1 MNRDTLLL
9 IISILI
15 MVAFE
20 AYTAIS
26 GSNPG
31 KLVLSLP
38 LVSIL
43 TTFLLF
49 IYLISK
55 AEQRLSQTLDR
66 RLPVFEY
73 IDSRKEV
80 EIEITQLAGQAS
92 ELIVATGGRSR
103 NREYLQ
109 VIEHKVRSGD
119 LTYWRLIYNRPITH
133 EMCEHIFQLFL
144 TQM

>member
-55 AEQRLSQTLDR
+55 AEQRLSQ
-66 RLPVFEY
+66 P
-73 IDSRKEV
+73 
-80 EIEITQLAGQAS
+80 
-92 ELIVATGGRSR
+92 
-103 NREYLQ
+103 
-109 VIEHKVRSGD
+109 
-119 LTYWRLIYNRPITH
+119 LTVDCLCSST
-133 EMCEHIFQLFL
+133 
-144 TQM
+144 